1 MREKKSD
8 KATDDAHKIL
18 YPDLPMILGSQAFCP
33 LVLGLMNLVPYRL
46 ESKYQHT

>member
-46 ESKYQHT
+46 DSKYQHT